1 MSSFSYWRKR
11 AIWAG
16 VPMFVIGYFVN
27 YLNYRQGGA
36 SLVPEGWRGWLFA
49 LPLLIAVFVGCLD
62 WVSKFFEDTPG
73 QKVMDRIDSA
83 SAKYKTEG

>member
-1 MSSFSYWRKR
+1 
-11 AIWAG
+11 
-16 VPMFVIGYFVN
+16 
-27 YLNYRQGGA
+27 
-36 SLVPEGWRGWLFA
+36 EGWRGWLFA